1 MGRKRAGPRGARENA
16 RLKQE
21 LGATREYL
29 QAIIEEQEAASEE
42 LKSAN
47 EEAQASNEE
56 LETAKEELQSANE
69 ELNTVNDELKT
80 RNVALTEVN
89 NDLTNVLT
97 GINVPLVM
105 VGRDLNIRRF
115 TPSMEPMLN
124 LIDSDIGRSISD
136 LKPNINL
143 PDLPELLRSVVKRR
157 KSRRAGD

>member
-1 MGRKRAGPRGARENA
+1 MKTWLSRPLNARGARENA

-21 LGATREYL
+21 LAATRDYL
-29 QAIIEEQEAASEE
+29 QSIIEEQEASTEE

-56 LETAKEELQSANE
+56 LETAKEELQSTNE

-80 RNVALTEVN
+80 RNTSLIELN
-89 NDLTNVLT
+89 NDLSNVLT

-105 VGRDLNIRRF
+105 VGQDLSIRRF

-124 LIDSDIGRSISD
+124 LIES
-136 LKPNINL
+136 
-143 PDLPELLRSVVKRR
+143 EQKRTR
-157 KSRRAGD
+157 